1 MHWQKH
7 LNQHRPQ
14 VSSWSLHQLA
24 RSNKKSHLFHYE
36 LGVHASVKSSTIF
49 LWPHVLVLG
58 SVITLKY
65 NVEHPDWFCGFRT
78 KGGHGVARL
87 LSGGHFHADWYFWA
101 STSFSL
107 ILERPPLSPS
117 LVSANHLST
126 EQWGSSFL
134 CYTLEL
140 GPIDIVDLKQMW
152 MMFVYASELDQL
164 IDQYTGNFKHQTSK
178 CLSPIHRFL
187 DFIHFLLPYPTCK
200 QPRSKLIC
208 VLTEISYIWR
218 GNLDLNK
225 AILKQNRKRCK
236 KSCF

>member
-1 MHWQKH
+1 MPPRYYHKVVEKLWQSSQLHTKGLYGRIKLFTPLQSHIYEKWKKRKNISHYFFGDERNSDSVSQAPPHQIGLVKLSPSCHDHKRYMHWQKH

-36 LGVHASVKSSTIF
+36 LGVHTSVKSSTIF

-78 KGGHGVARL
+78 QGGQGCARL

-117 LVSANHLST
+117 LVSANQLST

-140 GPIDIVDLKQMW
+140 GPIDIIVD
-152 MMFVYASELDQL
+152 
-164 IDQYTGNFKHQTSK
+164 
-178 CLSPIHRFL
+178 
-187 DFIHFLLPYPTCK
+187 
-200 QPRSKLIC
+200 
-208 VLTEISYIWR
+208 
-218 GNLDLNK
+218 
-225 AILKQNRKRCK
+225 
-236 KSCF
+236 